1 MRPNVKLVK
10 LQEDESQFV
19 ADYQVYERRPED
31 RTVAIPSL
39 AAHRQ
44 VFGRAPQL
52 LAADRGFWSHA
63 NKQNAKTAGVKRV
76 CIPALGKL
84 SAEQRAEQHQRWF
97 RCGQRL
103 RAECEGRISVM
114 KRRYGLARCLYP
126 AQLESNAVGWAW

>member
-44 VFGRAPQL
+44 V
-52 LAADRGFWSHA
+52 
-63 NKQNAKTAGVKRV
+63 
-76 CIPALGKL
+76 
-84 SAEQRAEQHQRWF
+84 AEQHQRWF